1 MVKSKTVLDVDKISE
16 RENESSES
24 SEEKGKVLINLKT
37 TQRVVEQRMIENV
50 VAKNIKRTQLE
61 IDIKKFDKTQLEIDI
76 EKFDNSHLE
85 KGIKKFD
92 KT

>member
-1 MVKSKTVLDVDKISE
+1 LKKIKEMVKSKTVLDVDKISE

-61 IDIKKFDKTQLEIDI
+61 IDIKKFDKT
-76 EKFDNSHLE
+76 
-85 KGIKKFD
+85 
-92 KT
+92 

>member
-16 RENESSES
+16 RDNESSES

-37 TQRVVEQRMIENV
+37 TQRVVEQIMIENV

-85 KGIKKFD
+85 KGIEKFD